1 MQMTANPS
9 DLTPNNAAQQTK
21 QTPRTVKKVTKGD
34 DLPGDIYQATNQP
47 IDESQMSRMTNSYDQ
62 AIAMGY
68 VPTITAVPPLISSEE
83 FDRELFQL
91 FDNQNTGQVDS
102 VDMEIVGRALGWQTD

>member
-1 MQMTANPS
+1 MEEEDNYEEDQRHMTANAS
-9 DLTPNNAAQQTK
+9 DLNPNNAAQQAK
-21 QTPRTVKKVTKGD
+21 QTPRSGNKVKTGD

-68 VPTITAVPPLISSEE
+68 VPTITAVPPLISSEDL
-83 FDRELFQL
+83 DRELFQL
-91 FDNQNTGQVDS
+91 FDYQNTG
-102 VDMEIVGRALGWQTD
+102 